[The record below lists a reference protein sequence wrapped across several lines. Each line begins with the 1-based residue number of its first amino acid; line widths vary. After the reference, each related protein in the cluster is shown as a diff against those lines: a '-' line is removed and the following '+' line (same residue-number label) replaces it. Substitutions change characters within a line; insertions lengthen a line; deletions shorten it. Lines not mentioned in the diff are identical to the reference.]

1 MERQSLFK
9 ILFVLLSL
17 LILTIIP
24 CLATGIQSPIGL
36 TIYGNGNGGQELFW
50 YYPGLHSSYLGNMA
64 YLPDRVG
71 FPSMNLD
78 ASILTRWIL
87 TPPTFIDSLV
97 TFVSGT
103 DSMSAYPGDQFT
115 PLGAS
120 ARLVTSPDTVLK
132 WTGVITLDSGNNFSW
147 SEVATSVGIS
157 YAERDELITSF
168 DWSDPF
174 FTAPQIGRLIN
185 LDILDQKYLLRYDNG
200 DKVEECFEEYSAG
213 LKLLSWTGEQGMGQA
228 RIDDQLS
235 FELRYS
241 FDTTDFGS
249 NSILAGVADADSLH
263 VSADIPDGAFL
274 AVLARDSSGE
284 SRSQFMKYD
293 AGRAAALY
301 IMPSDFNY
309 PFQPGEDNSYTISLE
324 NRGTEEIEVKIFSP
338 STFIVIIPET
348 LSIPAGGLG
357 SITVDFDASAV
368 NDSIYTDYIIAEVGS
383 EYYPV
388 FIFMRFFED
397 RPLDIPSPEPINP
410 ETFQIGQPYPNP
422 FNSVLSVPIYT
433 SSRKKL
439 TLILYNLL
447 GQELSRK
454 ELTVR
459 GNYKVVLDL
468 DYGMVGPLS
477 SAVYFLKIAD
487 DYRSVVRRVV
497 YVK

>member
-1 MERQSLFK
+1 MERQFLFK
-9 ILFVLLSL
+9 IILGSIFLLLSSVA
-17 LILTIIP
+17 TI
-24 CLATGIQSPIGL
+24 AASETMSPLGL
-36 TIYGNGNGGQELFW
+36 TMYGDGDGGLELFW
-50 YYPGLHSSYLGNMA
+50 YYPGLYSSSIGNIK
-64 YLPDRVG
+64 YLPSKVG
-71 FPSMNLD
+71 FPGIDVD
-78 ASILTRWIL
+78 ASIITRWLL
-87 TPPTFIDSLV
+87 TPPLFIDSLV

-120 ARLVTSPDTVLK
+120 VLLVTSPDTVLK
-132 WTGVITLDSGNNFSW
+132 WTGVIALDSGNYFSW

-185 LDILDQKYLLRYDNG
+185 LNVLDQKYLLRYDNG

-235 FELRYS
+235 FELRFS

-249 NSILAGVADADSLH
+249 NSILAGVADTDSLH
-263 VSADIPDGAFL
+263 ASADIPDGAFL
-274 AVLARDSSGE
+274 AVLAKDSSGK
-284 SRSQFMKYD
+284 SRSRFMKYD
-293 AGRAAALY
+293 AGRVAPLY
-301 IMPSDFNY
+301 IMPPDFKS
-309 PFQPGEDNSYTISLE
+309 PFQPGEINSYSMSLE
-324 NRGTEEIEVKIFSP
+324 NRGTEDFEVRLFSP

-357 SITVDFDASAV
+357 NITVDFDASVV
-368 NDSIYTDYIIAEVGS
+368 NDSIYTDYFIAEVGS
-383 EYYPV
+383 EYYP
-388 FIFMRFFED
+388 IFKFVQFFED
-397 RPLDIPSPEPINP
+397 KPLDIPSPEPMNP
-410 ETFQIGQPYPNP
+410 ETFQIAQPYPNP
-422 FNSVLSVPIYT
+422 FNSVLSVPVYT

-459 GNYKVVLDL
+459 GYYKVVLDL
-468 DYGMVGPLS
+468 DYGMAEPLS
-477 SAVYFLKIAD
+477 SAVYFLKISD

-497 YVK
+497 FLK